1 MATLNFKK
9 VFFKW
14 QLQEHKSSMTLI
26 KSPNRSLEIYWF
38 CSVSS
43 SSFLFFC
50 FFIFFFL
57 SKFCPHKFSVTIGRI
72 GLKFGDMIDMIMKLC
87 QKVTKGLNFKVM
99 DSKAPLV
106 HAKSAK
112 ILSGWVRSNH
122 RTDCFEIWGVIAM
135 DMKVCKWVSKGPCES
150 MPQPLHFI
158 RGLISQKAFRSPSIN
173 HIYSCSLW

>member
-1 MATLNFKK
+1 
-9 VFFKW
+9 
-14 QLQEHKSSMTLI
+14 MTLI
-26 KSPNRSLEIYWF
+26 KSPNRSWEIYWF

-87 QKVTKGLNFKVM
+87 QKVTKGLYFKVV

-112 ILSGWVRSNH
+112 ILSG
-122 RTDCFEIWGVIAM
+122 
-135 DMKVCKWVSKGPCES
+135 
-150 MPQPLHFI
+150 
-158 RGLISQKAFRSPSIN
+158 
-173 HIYSCSLW
+173 